1 VCFIDIARKK
11 IQDYNPERHSQEK
24 KAKKKSTFSY
34 MNEIYTSKKCVIRYL
49 ITVCIYIVSS
59 YSYILVMLTGTIGTR
74 NIKL

>member
-1 VCFIDIARKK
+1 
-11 IQDYNPERHSQEK
+11 
-24 KAKKKSTFSY
+24 

-59 YSYILVMLTGTIGTR
+59 YTYILVMLTGTIGTR